1 MARYPLAGKARIRSW
16 EAITGESCLVTTPP
30 TTPPVRIVPGVCE
43 RPAKLRII
51 QQQKG
56 TFYTETYPLRV
67 IIGNTT
73 GAATPRGA
81 LIVRDAGLQNFVAPN
96 GSRAERLVI
105 PIGPMRKGQV
115 RVVVRRMG
123 FVGPAAYLE
132 VFTTYATFY
141 VKGRVCGHALD
152 RAFEG

>member
-16 EAITGESCLVTTPP
+16 EEITGESCLVTPPTPP
-30 TTPPVRIVPGVCE
+30 PTPPAKVCE

-56 TFYTETYPLRV
+56 TFYTETYPLGI

-81 LIVRDAGLQNFVAPN
+81 LILSDAGLQNFVAPD
-96 GSRAERLVI
+96 GSRVERLVV
-105 PIGPMRKGQV
+105 PVGPMRKGQV
-115 RVVVRRMG
+115 RKIDRTMG
-123 FVGPAAYLE
+123 FVGPAAFRK
-132 VFTTYATFY
+132 VFTTYATFH
-141 VKGRVCGHALD
+141 VNGRICGYALD
-152 RAFEG
+152 RAFEA